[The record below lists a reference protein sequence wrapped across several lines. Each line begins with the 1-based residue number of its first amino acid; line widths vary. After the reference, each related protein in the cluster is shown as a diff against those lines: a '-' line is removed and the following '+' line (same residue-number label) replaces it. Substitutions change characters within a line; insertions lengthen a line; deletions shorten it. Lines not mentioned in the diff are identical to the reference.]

1 MVRFWIDRRCGWSY
15 GRIAECRTYKKSTH
29 VEVLPVV
36 DLFQESPFF
45 TPSFYFMGDATQV
58 EDKIK
63 IVQILFSLVYICFFS
78 QILGA
83 FLVIVLIRHPPQAPR
98 QVPEGNLTL
107 FSLFFLNPPAEG

>member
-1 MVRFWIDRRCGWSY
+1 
-15 GRIAECRTYKKSTH
+15 
-29 VEVLPVV
+29 
-36 DLFQESPFF
+36 
-45 TPSFYFMGDATQV
+45 MGDATQV

-107 FSLFFLNPPAEG
+107 FSLFFFKSSGGWVKKKKLPRVRYTCFDLTHAPVATKSGGDGQPYP